1 VEILGTDRVE
11 GVRIVHNELV
21 EDEGRV
27 SARPTGESEVIEA
40 QMVVRSVGYTGSP
53 LPGVPFD
60 VTRGTIH
67 NHCGRVTHVGTE
79 DPLPGVYTAGW
90 VKRGPSGVIGTNK
103 KCAQET
109 VDLLL
114 EDLEAG
120 KLPEPTST
128 PNALLEAL
136 EERGVEVVD
145 YAGWELIDAHEK
157 SLGEPHGRPRV
168 KLVRRA
174 EHLLHA
180 AASKVRS

>member
-1 VEILGTDRVE
+1 
-11 GVRIVHNELV
+11 VRNELV

-27 SARPTGESEVIEA
+27 SARPTGESEVIAA
-40 QMVVRSVGYTGSP
+40 QLVVRSVGYTGSP

-60 VTRGTIH
+60 EAKGTIH
-67 NHCGRVTHVGTE
+67 NTCGRVTRVGTE
-79 DPLPGVYTAGW
+79 EPLAGVYTAGW

-109 VDLLL
+109 VDLLW
-114 EDLEAG
+114 EDLQAG
-120 KLPEPTST
+120 KLPEPATT
-128 PNALLEAL
+128 PDQLLDQL